1 MRNSR
6 MLKLISILLTCSI
19 IVMSSGVMV
28 FADEVDLFGS
38 DRSSEDVLVFP
49 SDDKDPDA
57 DILTADDDV
66 VAPDLLDESDDELEI
81 IANDTVEVVDE
92 DDDSS
97 YEIPVTTNV
106 ESPEIVIPAG
116 TTYYDY
122 YEMLESGAMAS
133 TASTVSGYYLI
144 SGVDLVRFNKLKSQI
159 SDVANGKRTS
169 TIFDVSL
176 SDLGIA
182 EQYYSA
188 KDLGVKSILDTE
200 GELTEEA
207 MNKLD
212 EIACG
217 NFNLLFCT
225 LISDCPYE
233 MFWFEKVRG
242 AYASGYS
249 YGLRMNYKT
258 GEMEICLMGTVS
270 YFFYVT
276 SDYSSTGKAL
286 TFEVSP
292 AQINRAIQAS
302 NNAKSIVSKYASLS
316 DYDKLAAYSTEIC
329 NLVEYNH
336 DALDKMSDPYY
347 YGDPFQLVYVFDN
360 NPSTN
365 VVCEGYSK
373 AFKYLCD
380 LSSFS
385 SDITCILGEGDVDYG
400 PAGSGGHMWNIVRSG
415 GKNYLVDVTNCD
427 GDVYDDDLFMR
438 NADKVVNSLTYQFN
452 YHNYVFTYE
461 FDDVVTTTFSSNAYS
476 ITTDPYA
483 KPSTTTTATP
493 TAKPT
498 TTATPTAKPTTTAT
512 PTAKPT
518 TTATPTA
525 KPTTTATPTA
535 KPTTTAT
542 PTAKPTTKPT
552 AKPTAKP
559 TGKPSDNGSDLVK
572 PGKDNNNNNKPNR
585 NDNDIL
591 KPTNN
596 NNNNKPNRNDN
607 DILKPTNNNNNNNN
621 NKNRDDNDI
630 LKPTNNNNNNNP
642 YKPRNNDD
650 DSPFKRKKLVFSW
663 DFFT

>member
-28 FADEVDLFGS
+28 LADEVDLFGS
-38 DRSSEDVLVFP
+38 DRSSEDVLFP
-49 SDDKDPDA
+49 TSDDKDPDA

-66 VAPDLLDESDDELEI
+66 VAPDFLDESDDELEI

-133 TASTVSGYYLI
+133 TASTGSGYYLI

-169 TIFDVSL
+169 TIFEISL

-188 KDLGVKSILDTE
+188 KDLGVKSLLDTE

-207 MNKLD
+207 MNILD

-217 NFNLLFCT
+217 NFTLLFCT

-276 SDYSSTGKAL
+276 SDYSSTGKAQ

-292 AQINRAIQAS
+292 SQINRAIQAS

-336 DALDKMSDPYY
+336 DALDKMSDPYF

-380 LSSFS
+380 LSTFS
-385 SDITCILGEGDVDYG
+385 SDITCIIGEGDVDYG

-438 NADKVVNSLTYQFN
+438 NADKVVNALTYQYN
-452 YHNYVFTYE
+452 YHNYVFTYVYDE
-461 FDDVVTTTFSSNAYS
+461 VVTTTFSSNAYN
-476 ITTDPYA
+476 ITTDPYV
-483 KPSTTTTATP
+483 KPTTTTTATP

-498 TTATPTAKPTTTAT
+498 TTATPTAKPTN
-512 PTAKPT
+512 KPT
-518 TTATPTA
+518 TTAT
-525 KPTTTATPTA
+525 
-535 KPTTTAT
+535 
-542 PTAKPTTKPT
+542 PT

-572 PGKDNNNNNKPNR
+572 PGKDNNNTNPYKPNR
-585 NDNDIL
+585 GDDDIL
-591 KPTNN
+591 KPTNNNN

-607 DILKPTNNNNNNNN
+607 DVLKPTNNNNNNNN
-621 NKNRDDNDI
+621 NKNRDDNDV
-630 LKPTNNNNNNNP
+630 LKPTNNNNNNSP
-642 YKPRNNDD
+642 YKPRNNDE
-650 DSPFKRKKLVFSW
+650 DSPIKRKKLVFSW
-663 DFFT
+663 DFFN